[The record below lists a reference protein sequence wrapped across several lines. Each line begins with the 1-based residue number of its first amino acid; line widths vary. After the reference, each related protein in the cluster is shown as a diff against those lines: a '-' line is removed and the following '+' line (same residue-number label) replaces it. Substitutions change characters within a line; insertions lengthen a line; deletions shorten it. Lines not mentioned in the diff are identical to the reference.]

1 MSANQPT
8 VKTLPLALR
17 LAGCW
22 LLWSAWCS
30 LTGWGLSAINHLDG
44 RGHLAALPIL
54 IVAILFWLKST
65 VTERNEFS
73 NITKWRRRFFRPAPL
88 IYLTIVGLSLLAAL
102 VNPNPWSFDSSTY
115 RLPRILYW
123 WSAHHWFW
131 IGTLDH
137 RLDYSSVG
145 FELQM
150 LPLIEL
156 THSDR
161 FLFLLNWLPLLLMPA
176 LVFLVFRACGVN
188 GRSARRWMW
197 LLPTGYCFALQ
208 SSGLQNDGYAVNYL
222 LAAIAFA
229 ACAFHSR
236 RSSGLWFALLAAALL
251 TGAKV
256 SNLPLLLPLG
266 VFLLPALTQ
275 VKWLNWKI
283 IFVALLAAGCSF
295 LPMAYLSWEYTG
307 DWAGDS
313 VDQWGIKTHGVA
325 GAVAANLILLAKD
338 AAQLPYFPGSQHVN
352 AILTGFNQ
360 SHFVHWLEQAH
371 WQFMGVHFGEMVYE
385 GPAGPGFGL
394 AFYVLFL
401 LAAAALVKTT
411 ASAFASTENLPR
423 AWRIAPWLAW
433 IAYAVYLAK
442 LGSDHSPRIAAA
454 YYPLLLITLLR
465 WPRVA
470 AVERKKISGVLA
482 GCAAA
487 TLIPVI
493 ILTPARPLIPIQTL
507 ARVTHNPAIGKIA
520 EQYHFWDYLRDD
532 LAPLRE
538 QLPPDAN
545 CVGFAGGFHDTAY
558 GLWKPFGS
566 RDIIELGVP
575 AGPHA
580 PLPPADLKYA
590 VVTTRG
596 LSERYN
602 LSLNEWLSAVGGQ
615 IIFEY
620 PRNVMLDAHS
630 APKYESWY
638 LVKLNPAQKK

>member
-1 MSANQPT
+1 MQTNQM
-8 VKTLPLALR
+8 PLALR
-17 LAGCW
+17 LTGCW

-30 LTGWGLSAINHLDG
+30 LSGWILSAANQLDGWGHLSL
-44 RGHLAALPIL
+44 LPIL
-54 IVAILFWLKST
+54 LAAIWFWLKST
-65 VTERNEFS
+65 AASQNNFS
-73 NITKWRRRFFRPAPL
+73 SFSKWRRRWLRPLPL
-88 IYLTIVGLSLLAAL
+88 IYLIIVGLSLLAAL
-102 VNPNPWSFDSSTY
+102 VNPNPWSFDSTTY

-123 WSAHHWFW
+123 WTAHHWYW

-145 FELQM
+145 FEWQM

-229 ACAFHSR
+229 TFAFYSR
-236 RSSGLWFALLAAALL
+236 RVAGLWFAILAAALL

-266 VFLLPALTQ
+266 IFLLPALTQ

-283 IFVALLAAGCSF
+283 IFIGLLAVGCSF

-313 VDQWGIKTHGVA
+313 VDQWGIKTHGVV
-325 GAVAANLILLAKD
+325 GAVTANLILLAKD
-338 AAQLPYFPGSQHVN
+338 GAQLPYFPASQHVN
-352 AILTGFNQ
+352 ALLDNFNQ

-371 WQFMGVHFGEMVYE
+371 WQFGGVRFGEMVYE

-394 AFYVLFL
+394 TCYVLFL
-401 LAAAALVKTT
+401 LVGIVLIKATP
-411 ASAFASTENLPR
+411 LPR
-423 AWRIAPWLAW
+423 ASAVLLPCAWRLAPWLAW

-454 YYPLLLITLLR
+454 YYPLLLVTLLR

-470 AVERKKISGVLA
+470 ALERKKFSGVLA

-493 ILTPARPLIPIQTL
+493 ILTPVRPLIPIQTL
-507 ARVTHNPAIGKIA
+507 ARVTHSAVIGRLA
-520 EQYHFWDYLRDD
+520 DQYHFWDYLRDD

-538 QLPPDAN
+538 QLPAGATR
-545 CVGFAGGFHDTAY
+545 VGFAGGFRDTAY

-566 RDIIELGVP
+566 RVIVELGVP
-575 AGPHA
+575 AGLHA
-580 PLPPADLKYA
+580 PLPTPDLKYA
-590 VVTTRG
+590 VVTARG

-602 LSLNEWLSAVGGQ
+602 LTLAAWLAAAGGQ

-638 LVKLNPAQKK
+638 LVKLNPAPKK

>member
-1 MSANQPT
+1 MNQ
-8 VKTLPLALR
+8 
-17 LAGCW
+17 
-22 LLWSAWCS
+22 
-30 LTGWGLSAINHLDG
+30 LDG
-44 RGHLAALPIL
+44 WGHLAMLPALLAGIF
-54 IVAILFWLKST
+54 FWLKST
-65 VTERNEFS
+65 TSTRNDFS
-73 NITKWRRRFFRPAPL
+73 VFKKWSRRLFRPLPV

-102 VNPNPWSFDSSTY
+102 VNANPWSYDSTSY

-123 WSAHHWFW
+123 WSAHHWYW

-145 FELQM
+145 FEWQM

-197 LLPTGYCFALQ
+197 LLPTGYCYALQ

-222 LAAIAFA
+222 LAAVAFA
-229 ACAFHSR
+229 ASAYHSR
-236 RSSGLWFALLAAALL
+236 RSGGLFFALLAAALL

-256 SNLPLLLPLG
+256 SNLPLLLPIG
-266 VFLLPALTQ
+266 VFLLPALIK
-275 VKWLNWKI
+275 VKWFNGKL
-283 IFVALLAAGCSF
+283 FFTALLAAGCSF

-313 VDQWGIKTHGVA
+313 VDQWGVKTHGVA

-338 AAQLPYFPGSQHVN
+338 AAQLPYFPASQHVN
-352 AILTGFNQ
+352 AALNGFNH
-360 SHFVHWLEQAH
+360 SDFAHWMQLSH

-394 AFYVLFL
+394 AVYVLFL
-401 LAAAALVKTT
+401 LIGIFFVKNIPT
-411 ASAFASTENLPR
+411 SPPR
-423 AWRIAPWLAW
+423 AAPPPGAWQLAPWLAW

-454 YYPLLLITLLR
+454 YYPLLLITVLR

-470 AVERKKISGVLA
+470 ALERKKISGVLA

-493 ILTPARPLIPIQTL
+493 ILTPARPLIPIQAL
-507 ARVTHNPAIGKIA
+507 ARVAHSPAVGKIA

-538 QLPPDAN
+538 QLPPDATH
-545 CVGFAGGFHDTAY
+545 VGFAGGFHDTPY

-566 RDIIELGVP
+566 RMIIELGVP

-580 PLPPADLKYA
+580 PLPPPDLKYA
-590 VVTTRG
+590 VVTARG
-596 LSERYN
+596 LQERYN
-602 LSLNEWLSAVGGQ
+602 LTLAEWLTAAGGE

-630 APKYESWY
+630 PPKYESWY
-638 LVKLNPAQKK
+638 LVKLNPALKK